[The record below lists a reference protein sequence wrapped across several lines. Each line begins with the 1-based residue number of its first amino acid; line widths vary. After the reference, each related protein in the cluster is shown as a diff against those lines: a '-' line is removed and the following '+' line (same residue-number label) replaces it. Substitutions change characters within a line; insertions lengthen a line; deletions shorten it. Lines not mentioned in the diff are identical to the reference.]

1 MNFPKFNELC
11 TKAKPSMTISDE
23 LRLTFSLLPEHH
35 LENIYLIILHYA
47 VLENMQT
54 SLQPNLEMSLATLQP
69 NLNKKLNL
77 PYKGTSSGK
86 GVIFNLDNFP
96 KQLECLIAAYM
107 ADIVI

>member
-1 MNFPKFNELC
+1 MNFPKFDELYA
-11 TKAKPSMTISDE
+11 KAKPDMTISDE
-23 LRLTFSLLPEHH
+23 LRLTFSLLSEQH

-54 SLQPNLEMSLATLQP
+54 QKNLETSLMSLYP
-69 NLNKKLNL
+69 ISNKKFNL
-77 PYKGTSSGK
+77 PYKGSSSGK